1 MDHSLAQ
8 AREGDFLEV
17 VAFGRA
23 GAAALRDLHLAL

>member
-8 AREGDFLEV
+8 AREGGFLEV

-23 GAAALRDLHLAL
+23 GAAPSGIFTWP